1 MQQESLLEAQAVT
14 FAHAQTKLAAVD
26 REPLPRAFAQGTA
39 LPDSAIHSN
48 QCQPCYSSQAV
59 HEACSA
65 RDSTS
70 VSTSHPHREEVEMNT
85 SPSTPRDRGV
95 PAPSTRPPDAPCKS
109 RQARAPI
116 QLSPNA
122 PVRKLD
128 FDSSFLHTRASN
140 DSEQSCSSRHRGPGQ
155 G

>member
-48 QCQPCYSSQAV
+48 QVRVPILAEAARHWKTLAHPDKCVSRVQCQPCYSSQAV

-70 VSTSHPHREEVEMNT
+70 VSTSHPHREEVDSRT
-85 SPSTPRDRGV
+85 CATAGV
-95 PAPSTRPPDAPCKS
+95 Y
-109 RQARAPI
+109 
-116 QLSPNA
+116 LSNPNLGDQ
-122 PVRKLD
+122 PVI
-128 FDSSFLHTRASN
+128 A
-140 DSEQSCSSRHRGPGQ
+140 G
-155 G
+155 